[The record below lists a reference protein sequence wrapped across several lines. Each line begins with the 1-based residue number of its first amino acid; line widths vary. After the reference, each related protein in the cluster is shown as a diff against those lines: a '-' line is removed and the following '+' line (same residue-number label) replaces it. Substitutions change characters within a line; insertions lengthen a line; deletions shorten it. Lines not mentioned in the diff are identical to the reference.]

1 MVEWLN
7 AAIDTVLAGW
17 REVPSKGALS
27 LVVSLCAFVVALVTF
42 TYTIRSKR
50 REATTAARND
60 LHACIWE
67 LSKLRTEREEKE
79 RELGDKLYS
88 AEHAPTRARFNDK
101 TKLYLSKAV
110 LLSTKYRKVDLSS
123 FESLLLGAALADE
136 GKYRASLQFYQRAVK
151 TSADPADKAA
161 ALRVYGRAL
170 IASGRPR
177 WGRSCMRQAAK
188 IFAALSRKRGYDDD
202 KMIYES
208 ADTYGRL
215 LQTQL
220 RWNYR
225 KKTRADLLDFRR
237 SIAAIKDPHARQS
250 MEELLAEIT
259 GLPRPPT
266 DPAPA
271 PAPTPAPAS
280 TPAPALSPAADT
292 VTSEASPD
300 VTAPEVTA
308 PISPADED
316 ARQGSLSLAPA
327 ETRTP

>member
-1 MVEWLN
+1 
-7 AAIDTVLAGW
+7 
-17 REVPSKGALS
+17 
-27 LVVSLCAFVVALVTF
+27 
-42 TYTIRSKR
+42 
-50 REATTAARND
+50 
-60 LHACIWE
+60 
-67 LSKLRTEREEKE
+67 
-79 RELGDKLYS
+79 
-88 AEHAPTRARFNDK
+88 
-101 TKLYLSKAV
+101 
-110 LLSTKYRKVDLSS
+110 
-123 FESLLLGAALADE
+123 
-136 GKYRASLQFYQRAVK
+136 
-151 TSADPADKAA
+151 
-161 ALRVYGRAL
+161 
-170 IASGRPR
+170 
-177 WGRSCMRQAAK
+177 MRQAAK